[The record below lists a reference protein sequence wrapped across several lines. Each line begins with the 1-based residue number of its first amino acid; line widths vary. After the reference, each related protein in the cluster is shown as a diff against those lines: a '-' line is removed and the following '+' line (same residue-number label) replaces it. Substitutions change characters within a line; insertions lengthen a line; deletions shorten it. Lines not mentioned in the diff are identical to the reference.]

1 MRQGYDQKLVDEQLE
16 KFDKLSRDDLLQEK
30 DQEQQDSKRIPLI
43 LTYSQFLP
51 NLAAVVLK
59 NWNILQTNKNLPES
73 MGVLTQS
80 QPLRETKTK
89 KK

>member
-1 MRQGYDQKLVDEQLE
+1 MRQGYDQKLVDEQLD

-51 NLAAVVLK
+51 NLTAVVLK
-59 NWNILQTNKNLPES
+59 NWNILQTNKNLPEF

-80 QPLRETKTK
+80 QPLRETKI
-89 KK
+89 